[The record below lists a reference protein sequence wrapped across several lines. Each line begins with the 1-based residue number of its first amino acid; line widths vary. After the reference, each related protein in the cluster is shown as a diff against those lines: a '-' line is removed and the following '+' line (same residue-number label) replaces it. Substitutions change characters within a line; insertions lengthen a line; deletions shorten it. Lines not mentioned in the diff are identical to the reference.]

1 MDFNKIW
8 ADIQDAI
15 IGSMVNEV
23 SYKIHIKPAVPV
35 QFNDSVFTISVSNQ
49 INKTM
54 IDFRFKNIIEGI
66 LEAYTGQKITLNTI
80 LEADKDE
87 FLKKSLIDE
96 KQPIR
101 PSSVGLNEKHTFEN
115 FVIGSSNQLAA
126 AAAISA
132 SENPGR
138 IYNPLFIYGNSGL
151 GKTHLMC
158 AMGNKMIKEN
168 PSLKVLYVTT
178 ETFTNEFVD
187 CIKNHRM
194 EVFRNKYRTVDVL
207 LVDDVQFLIN
217 RDGTQEE
224 FFHTF
229 NDLYSLNK
237 QIVLTSDKKP
247 GDLITLE
254 ERLRTR
260 FTQGLQIDISVPDYE
275 TRLAILRK
283 KAEENSFD
291 IDDDILEYIADIIH
305 SNVRELEGA
314 LMRLISMAQ
323 LEHKELT
330 LENTKSTIDSILPT
344 DGVVKITPDKIMD
357 KVCIIYNVTKD
368 ELIGKSRVRQLVVPR
383 QVAMYLCSK
392 LTNMN
397 SSMIGNTFGGKD
409 RTSVI
414 HNVQKIETLLETD
427 EELKR
432 NIDYIIKDL
441 KSL

>member
-1 MDFNKIW
+1 MDLNKIW
-8 ADIQDAI
+8 NDIQEAI
-15 IGSMVNEV
+15 KNSIVNEV
-23 SYKIHIKPAVPV
+23 SYKIHIKPAEPIK
-35 QFNDSVFTISVSNQ
+35 FSNSIFTIAVSNP

-54 IDFRFKNIIEGI
+54 IDFRFKNLIEGI
-66 LEAYTGQKITLNTI
+66 LESYTGQKITLNTI
-80 LEADKDE
+80 LENEKE
-87 FLKKSLIDE
+87 RFLNTEENEEKKTVFFENI
-96 KQPIR
+96 
-101 PSSVGLNEKHTFEN
+101 GLNEKYTFEN

-132 SENPGR
+132 SENPGN

-158 AMGNKMIKEN
+158 AIGNKINKEN
-168 PSLKVLYVTT
+168 LNLKILYVAS

-187 CIKNHRM
+187 CIKNKKM
-194 EVFRNKYRTVDVL
+194 DVFRNKYRNVDVL

-217 RDGTQEE
+217 TDRTQEE

-229 NDLYSLNK
+229 NDLYSQKK

-247 GDLITLE
+247 SDLITLE

-260 FTQGLQIDISVPDYE
+260 FSQGLQIDISVPDYE

-283 KAEENSFD
+283 KAEENQFY
-291 IDDDILEYIADIIH
+291 IEDDILEYIADRIH

-314 LMRLISMAQ
+314 LLRLLSISQ
-323 LEHKELT
+323 LEHKEIT
-330 LENTKSTIDSILPT
+330 LENTKNTIDSILPT
-344 DGVVKITPDKIMD
+344 DGIVKITPDKIMD
-357 KVCIIYNVTKD
+357 KVCVIYKVTKD
-368 ELIGKSRVRQLVVPR
+368 DLIGKSRIRQLVVPR

-392 LTNMN
+392 LTDMN

-414 HNVQKIETLLETD
+414 HNVQKIEDLLETD
-427 EELKR
+427 ENLKR

>member
-1 MDFNKIW
+1 MDYIKIW

-15 IGSMVNEV
+15 KNSMQNEV
-23 SYKIHIKPAVPV
+23 SYKIHIQPAVPV
-35 QFNDSVFTISVSNQ
+35 QFCDSVFTISVSNQ

-54 IDFRFKNIIEGI
+54 IEYRFKNMIEGI
-66 LEAYTGQKITLNTI
+66 LEAYTSQKITLNVI
-80 LEADKDE
+80 LEIEKDE

-96 KQPIR
+96 KQPVLS
-101 PSSVGLNEKHTFEN
+101 SSVGINEKHTFEN

-158 AMGNKMIKEN
+158 AMGNKIRKEN
-168 PSLKVLYVTT
+168 PHLKILYVTT

-187 CIKNHRM
+187 CIRNHKM
-194 EVFRNKYRTVDVL
+194 DMFRNKYRTVDVL

-247 GDLITLE
+247 SDLITLE

-283 KAEENSFD
+283 KAEDNNFNIED
-291 IDDDILEYIADIIH
+291 GILEYIADIIH

-314 LMRLISMAQ
+314 FMRLISMAQ
-323 LEHKELT
+323 LEHKEIT
-330 LENTKSTIDSILPT
+330 LENTKNTINSILPT

-357 KVCIIYNVTKD
+357 KVCVIYNVTKE
-368 ELIGKSRVRQLVVPR
+368 ELIGKSRVRQLVIPR

-414 HNVQKIETLLETD
+414 HNVQKIETLIDTD
-427 EELKR
+427 EDLKR

-441 KSL
+441 KSI